1 MCHAEE
7 TLVHRYEQQTLC
19 STYCSCQFCLCFML
33 PEPNMPESFV
43 RVVRNE
49 LCGHMDTIDIHS
61 VNNERVHR
69 LTHTSAH
76 NTHARVAVWNAE
88 GAGLYT

>member
-1 MCHAEE
+1 
-7 TLVHRYEQQTLC
+7 
-19 STYCSCQFCLCFML
+19 
-33 PEPNMPESFV
+33 MPESFV